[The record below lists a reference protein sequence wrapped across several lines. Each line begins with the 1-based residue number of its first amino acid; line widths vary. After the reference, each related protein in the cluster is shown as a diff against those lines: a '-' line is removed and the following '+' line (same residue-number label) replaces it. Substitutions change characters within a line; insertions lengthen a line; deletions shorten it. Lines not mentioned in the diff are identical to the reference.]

1 MSETSKAKLRIL
13 LASSPYGGSLHEKLV
28 EYLQEQHADDVEV
41 EDLGILPTYYEAAYK
56 AGQAIDRASGKGL
69 PDRAILCS
77 SRGQGVAIVA
87 NKFKRVYA
95 TMVRD
100 VEDAVSARSADHSN
114 VLCLGARV
122 TTFEDAQEAVEA
134 WLKTS
139 PGENWAETLREQ
151 ILGAPA
157 AIQGLDFAS
166 PLD

>member
-1 MSETSKAKLRIL
+1 M
-13 LASSPYGGSLHEKLV
+13 
-28 EYLQEQHADDVEV
+28 QEQHADDVEV

-77 SRGQGVAIVA
+77 SRGQVRRCLNLFRTQGVAIVA

-157 AIQGLDFAS
+157 AIQGLDFAP

>member
-1 MSETSKAKLRIL
+1 
-13 LASSPYGGSLHEKLV
+13 
-28 EYLQEQHADDVEV
+28 
-41 EDLGILPTYYEAAYK
+41 
-56 AGQAIDRASGKGL
+56 
-69 PDRAILCS
+69 
-77 SRGQGVAIVA
+77 
-87 NKFKRVYA
+87 
-95 TMVRD
+95 MVRD
-100 VEDAVSARSADHSN
+100 EDDAVSARSADHSN

-122 TTFEDAQEAVEA
+122 TTFEDAQEWVGVVEHVAQPASGASMCICLGWALLRPLSRPENGVGRHAGAVGKKQCASWRRWRVGTEAQNPDASHASWTRLMSHQPSSHLMDAWHPHRAVEA

>member
-1 MSETSKAKLRIL
+1 
-13 LASSPYGGSLHEKLV
+13 
-28 EYLQEQHADDVEV
+28 EQHADDVEV

-77 SRGQGVAIVA
+77 SRGQKCLNLFRTQGVAIVA

-122 TTFEDAQEAVEA
+122 TTFEDAQGAVEA